1 MRVGVHTDQLW
12 FAAPG
17 GIGTYVRELLVALGD
32 LDDAPELVTFQMAER
47 AEGGPAPDVEVP
59 GSIRSRY
66 PSWAIA
72 GRPALPEA
80 LRGLDVLHATNHAAI
95 PPAAPGQGLVATVHD
110 LAFDVVPDAFAAR
123 WRWQYRAGVRAA
135 VRRAHL
141 VLVPSAST
149 ATDLQERYGLSAA
162 RIRVAPLAASIPP
175 GDTDPAA
182 VLRGL
187 GIDGPYVLAAGTLE
201 PRKGVVG
208 LVRAYRQAAPELA
221 HTLVLA
227 GPDGPDV
234 GRILAEIDRGGPGRI
249 VLTGRLDGSDL
260 DAVLRGADVLAY
272 PSRYEGFGLPIL
284 EAMQRGVPVVTT
296 TTPACAETAGDAALL
311 VEPDD
316 VAGLA
321 DALVHVLT
329 DRALHADLAGRG
341 RERARGY
348 SWSATARAT
357 LDAYRDA
364 ADAAR

>member
-1 MRVGVHTDQLW
+1 MKVAIHTDQLW
-12 FAAPG
+12 FPAPG
-17 GIGTYVRELLVALGD
+17 GIGTYVRELLAALTA
-32 LDDAPELVTFQMAER
+32 LEDAPEVVTFQMDQREDGAE
-47 AEGGPAPDVEVP
+47 PPDVEVP

-72 GRPALPEA
+72 GRPALPNV
-80 LRGLDVLHATNHAAI
+80 LSGCDVVHATNHAAI
-95 PPAAPGQGLVATVHD
+95 PPAGPGQGLVATVHD
-110 LAFDVVPDAFAAR
+110 LAFDVVPEVFPAR

-135 VRRAHL
+135 VRRADL
-141 VLVPSAST
+141 VLVPSVST
-149 ATDLQERYGLSAA
+149 ASDLQERYGLAAA
-162 RIRVAPLAASIPP
+162 RIRVTPLAASLPEA
-175 GDTDPAA
+175 GADPAE
-182 VLRGL
+182 VLAGL
-187 GIDGPYVLAAGTLE
+187 GVTGPYVLAAGTLE

-208 LVRAYRQAAPELA
+208 LVRAYRQAAPEID

-234 GRILAEIDRGGPGRI
+234 ERVLAEIERGGPGRI
-249 VLTGRLDGSDL
+249 VLTGRLDGTDL
-260 DAVLRGADVLAY
+260 DAVLRGAAVLAY

-284 EAMQRGVPVVTT
+284 EAMQRGVPVITT

-321 DALVHVLT
+321 DALVRVLT
-329 DRALHADLAGRG
+329 DTTVHADLAARG
-341 RERARGY
+341 RRRAQGY